1 MFARA
6 HRSPDPKSSSTL
18 ANFPLLDF
26 SRAFKHPHIFP
37 RLLTALFFL
46 SLFPN
51 FIHSMFPSANQQ
63 LYTFPCSS
71 LISYSLAIALFYTC
85 AAVAR
90 IRVAILPYYKELANF
105 FLCFLLYSSYCML
118 ISYHNRQRLIIFAKI
133 KETNGCNSKSRNY
146 HIIC

>member
-18 ANFPLLDF
+18 ANFWGWTFTELLSTPTF

-37 RLLTALFFL
+37 RLLTALFFP

-51 FIHSMFPSANQQ
+51 FIHSMFPSANQE
-63 LYTFPCSS
+63 LYSFPCSS
-71 LISYSLAIALFYTC
+71 LISYSLAIALLYTC

-90 IRVAILPYYKELANF
+90 IGVAILPYYKELAKV
-105 FLCFLLYSSYCML
+105 FLFPVLQQPLHADF
-118 ISYHNRQRLIIFAKI
+118 IP
-133 KETNGCNSKSRNY
+133 
-146 HIIC
+146 

>member
-63 LYTFPCSS
+63 LYTFPCLS
-71 LISYSLAIALFYTC
+71 LISYSLAIVLFCTC
-85 AAVAR
+85 AAVAC
-90 IRVAILPYYKELANF
+90 IRVATLPYYKYELGKVF
-105 FLCFLLYSSYCML
+105 FVSCFMAAIAC
-118 ISYHNRQRLIIFAKI
+118 
-133 KETNGCNSKSRNY
+133 
-146 HIIC
+146 